1 MMRNVNKKP
10 AAVPPDHASQAL
22 QPLPDTARPSSNQP
36 VTVNY
41 DCSHLTIGAGV
52 AIFHIATSRVVLCRH
67 SVDNY
72 WFLPK
77 GRRDAGEDTGAGAER
92 EGFEESGYRNRLL
105 PIPMRH
111 RQPQPC
117 NPLSNASSPF
127 ATEPIW
133 TQLIPLTS
141 SSQYML
147 FWYIAETLPPEME
160 KELNAKT
167 RTEATATSPTPYQY
181 PPKYPATLTLEER
194 LEMEVGGYE
203 PVHHLNTAVDSEEAL
218 YESHLLPVEEAVQ
231 KLKGTIQEYVVRS
244 GWQAIVR
251 RHQTESKA

>member
-1 MMRNVNKKP
+1 MRNVNKKP

-111 RQPQPC
+111 RQPQPFHNKC
-117 NPLSNASSPF
+117 CS
-127 ATEPIW
+127 
-133 TQLIPLTS
+133 
-141 SSQYML
+141 
-147 FWYIAETLPPEME
+147 
-160 KELNAKT
+160 
-167 RTEATATSPTPYQY
+167 ATSPTPYQY